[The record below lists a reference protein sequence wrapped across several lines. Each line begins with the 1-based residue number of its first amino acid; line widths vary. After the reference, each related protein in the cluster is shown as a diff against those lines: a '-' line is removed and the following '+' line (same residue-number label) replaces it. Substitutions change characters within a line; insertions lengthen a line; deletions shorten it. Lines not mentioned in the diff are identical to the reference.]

1 MNQLQ
6 SAIRSTF
13 ALRSRGGTAA
23 AAAAARGL
31 PSLLRDAPRP
41 FSTEPEQPA
50 QPEDSS
56 ADPFLRPPNTGPVY
70 AKLFGMSRHTLKTD
84 IVNLLEGCNL
94 TPDDVRFNYNRMF
107 VPMGMM
113 VQFPSR
119 FQFDQAF
126 KVIGRK
132 GRLYKLERADRSQ
145 WDLLMNYDG
154 KTLLLQG
161 IPFSANPN
169 DVERFMSGCQYD
181 ASSIQMMVR
190 PANLD
195 PIKMATVNFPS
206 QIQAMNAFITK
217 NRGFCQNSQVL
228 LRVLQ

>member
-1 MNQLQ
+1 MNQLHN
-6 SAIRSTF
+6 AIRSAF
-13 ALRSRGGTAA
+13 ALRGSS
-23 AAAAARGL
+23 AAAARGL
-31 PSLLRDAPRP
+31 PPLLRDAPRRP

-50 QPEDSS
+50 QPEDSP
-56 ADPFLRPPNTGPVY
+56 ADPFLRTPNTGLVY
-70 AKLFGMSRHTLKTD
+70 AKLFGVSRHTLKTD

-94 TPDDVRFNYNRMF
+94 SLDDVRFNYNRMF
-107 VPMGMM
+107 MPMGMM

-119 FQFDQAF
+119 FAFDQAF
-126 KVIGRK
+126 KVISKK
-132 GRLYKLERADRSQ
+132 GRLYRLERADRSQ

-161 IPFSANPN
+161 IPFSATPN

-190 PANLD
+190 PAFPD

-206 QIQAMNAFITK
+206 QIQATNAFITK